1 MNGVNSNKFL
11 WRYTMKKRKWDIIL
25 VIIIIL
31 FMGLIFLGNQ
41 MGQKDGSSD
50 KQPIK
55 VWLNST
61 VG

>member
-1 MNGVNSNKFL
+1 
-11 WRYTMKKRKWDIIL
+11 MKKRKWDFIL

-41 MGQKDGSSD
+41 MGQKDGSPE

-55 VWLNST
+55 VWLSST